1 MNKQRPK
8 VALLG
13 NPNCGKTT
21 LFNALT
27 GARQHVGNY
36 PGVTVESKSGVLHTD
51 NGEVDLVDLPGVYRL
66 GGGSP
71 EEKVV
76 TESLSAGDID
86 LIVDV
91 TDSTNLDRHLYL
103 TIQLWHFNVPVLLV
117 LNMSDEAEEQGLEYD
132 TEQLEKLLG
141 MRIVR
146 TSGASGEGIETMKR
160 MMGQIAYASEGQP
173 HPKPTPYGVAEDAA
187 VREMVAALEAS
198 SCNQDVEPK
207 SYLAEKLL
215 EGDQDICSR
224 YASRGEAGQGLLQL
238 AKTLRSKLVER
249 DSLPVAILF
258 ADRRYGYIS
267 GLVRETLLANRRE
280 RLKWTDRIDSVATNR
295 WLGIPLFLV
304 AMYLVFFVTFTLGD
318 PIVGWTEDLF
328 GWISSKLGE
337 LLADSPQLCSL
348 VQDGVIGG
356 VGGVLSF
363 VPTILIL
370 FFFIALLEESGYM
383 ARAAFIMDRLMH
395 KMGLHGKSFIPM
407 LIGFG
412 CSVPAIMA
420 TRSIESRRDR
430 LATMF
435 VLPLMSCGARL
446 PIYILFISALFPQ
459 HYQAEILWCIYL
471 VGIILA
477 VFTARILKST
487 LFKGDD
493 EVFIMELPPYRMP
506 TARNLL
512 MVMWQRA
519 LMYLKKASTFILF
532 ASVILWFLNT
542 YPREE
547 EVSADHAAL
556 QASVETPH
564 ESSSYSAQIG
574 RFFEPVTKWAGLDWK
589 TNSALLGAF
598 AAKEV
603 FVTQLGILYSVPQ
616 DELESDEA
624 PSLRH
629 QIQRNYSPLQGLC
642 IMLICLIAMP
652 CVATVSVMR
661 KESGSWLFTVSN
673 VLFLDLLGLIVAIL
687 AFQIGSLF

>member
-1 MNKQRPK
+1 
-8 VALLG
+8 
-13 NPNCGKTT
+13 
-21 LFNALT
+21 
-27 GARQHVGNY
+27 
-36 PGVTVESKSGVLHTD
+36 
-51 NGEVDLVDLPGVYRL
+51 
-66 GGGSP
+66 
-71 EEKVV
+71 
-76 TESLSAGDID
+76 
-86 LIVDV
+86 
-91 TDSTNLDRHLYL
+91 
-103 TIQLWHFNVPVLLV
+103 
-117 LNMSDEAEEQGLEYD
+117 MSDEAEEQGLEYD

-506 TARNLL
+506 AARNLL

>member
-1 MNKQRPK
+1 
-8 VALLG
+8 
-13 NPNCGKTT
+13 
-21 LFNALT
+21 
-27 GARQHVGNY
+27 
-36 PGVTVESKSGVLHTD
+36 
-51 NGEVDLVDLPGVYRL
+51 
-66 GGGSP
+66 
-71 EEKVV
+71 
-76 TESLSAGDID
+76 
-86 LIVDV
+86 
-91 TDSTNLDRHLYL
+91 
-103 TIQLWHFNVPVLLV
+103 
-117 LNMSDEAEEQGLEYD
+117 
-132 TEQLEKLLG
+132 
-141 MRIVR
+141 
-146 TSGASGEGIETMKR
+146 
-160 MMGQIAYASEGQP
+160 
-173 HPKPTPYGVAEDAA
+173 
-187 VREMVAALEAS
+187 
-198 SCNQDVEPK
+198 
-207 SYLAEKLL
+207 
-215 EGDQDICSR
+215 
-224 YASRGEAGQGLLQL
+224 
-238 AKTLRSKLVER
+238 
-249 DSLPVAILF
+249 
-258 ADRRYGYIS
+258 
-267 GLVRETLLANRRE
+267 
-280 RLKWTDRIDSVATNR
+280 
-295 WLGIPLFLV
+295 
-304 AMYLVFFVTFTLGD
+304 
-318 PIVGWTEDLF
+318 
-328 GWISSKLGE
+328 
-337 LLADSPQLCSL
+337 
-348 VQDGVIGG
+348 